1 MTLRPPKNARVVGSG
16 RERTALLP
24 YRGLC
29 YKGQQWRA
37 LIWSESISAVLLR

>member
-24 YRGLC
+24 YTGLC
-29 YKGQQWRA
+29 YKGHQWRA
-37 LIWSESISAVLLR
+37 LIWSDSIRAELLR